1 MGETKPLENQEGSMS
16 SSAEAT
22 YQGTVADVLKV
33 SVLGFA
39 LMAFELWLQ
48 GDILINL
55 ADEGYLW
62 YGTWRTASGD
72 VPVRDFQ
79 SYYPGRYY
87 WGAAWF
93 MALGNGIMALR
104 ISTGLFGAVGLIFGL
119 LVLRRVIRSWW
130 ILAGSGVLLLLWMY
144 PRYKIFEQSIAMAA
158 VYFALVL
165 VEKPSIGR
173 HFAAGVFVGMAAF
186 FGRNHGAYGFVSFLS
201 LILFIGL
208 KMDRTGLLRRIGA
221 WGAGIFVG
229 FSPMLLMVML
239 VPGFF
244 GSVVDSIILIFRIEG
259 TNLYLPVPW
268 PWKFSLLGADIMGSL
283 HAVSTGILFLML
295 PLFYLGTGAYMVW
308 SDGHDLKQKA
318 PLAACVFVGAAYMH
332 YVFSRADLD
341 HLALGIHPLLI
352 ALLFFPFAVK
362 SGFRRKGA
370 VAALAFVV
378 VASCFSVGM
387 ATPCYIKAAGLRG
400 PLQKVDIRG
409 DSIWV
414 SKYTAGILRSVVKIH
429 REKIGPGEGLLIAPH
444 WTTFYPILERKAPL
458 WDIYFLFKETE
469 ERQMEMIAELK
480 EKGVDWVILG
490 DVALDGREDLRFRN
504 THHLLWKHIV
514 DAFEPVQVEGLP
526 GNYQLLKRK

>member
-1 MGETKPLENQEGSMS
+1 MFTKQLSAYGEGAVQAVGTRKIPDVFRIFLLAFLLV
-16 SSAEAT
+16 SAWC
-22 YQGTVADVLKV
+22 
-33 SVLGFA
+33 
-39 LMAFELWLQ
+39 WLQ
-48 GDILINL
+48 GDILINQ
-55 ADEGYLW
+55 ADEGFLW
-62 YGTWRTASGD
+62 YGTVRTALGEI
-72 VPVRDFQ
+72 PLRDFQ

-87 WGAAWF
+87 WGALWF
-93 MALGNGIMALR
+93 KALGNGIMALR
-104 ISTGLFGAVGLIFGL
+104 ISTWAFGAVGLIFGL
-119 LVLRRVIRSWW
+119 LVLRRAMRSWW
-130 ILAGSGVLLLLWMY
+130 MLAGSGVLLVLWMY

-186 FGRNHGAYGFVSFLS
+186 FGRNHGAYGFMSFLL

-208 KMDRTGLLRRIGA
+208 KMDRTGLLRRMGA

-283 HAVSTGILFLML
+283 QAVSTGLLFLTL
-295 PLFYLGTGAYMVW
+295 PMFYAGGALFLVLSGGPA
-308 SDGHDLKQKA
+308 LKQKA

-332 YVFSRADLD
+332 HVFSRADLD

-370 VAALAFVV
+370 VATLAFVV

-387 ATPCYIKAAGLRG
+387 TTPYYIKAAGLRG

-444 WTTFYPILERKAPL
+444 WTTFYSILERKAPL

-469 ERQMEMIAELK
+469 ERQREMITELK
-480 EKGVDWVILG
+480 EKGVNWVILG

-504 THHLLWKHIV
+504 THHLLWKHIM
-514 DAFEPVQVEGLP
+514 DHFEPVEAKGFP